1 MNITIWRII
10 AGGLR
15 SLVLQPPVG
24 TGGTVLL
31 AIAIQSAWYHRPWLV
46 NRLPHSA
53 HRVMQQQVG
62 FEVTAEILQ

>member
-24 TGGTVLL
+24 TGGTVSL
-31 AIAIQSAWYHRPWLV
+31 AIAIQSACGTIVHGLSIAYRIRHI
-46 NRLPHSA
+46 A
-53 HRVMQQQVG
+53 
-62 FEVTAEILQ
+62 

>member
-1 MNITIWRII
+1 MNITIWRLI

-53 HRVMQQQVG
+53 HRVMQ
-62 FEVTAEILQ
+62 